1 MNTVSGNTVEIS
13 VPQDAVLL
21 PPDADPA
28 ALRRLEK
35 LAYLLDSAFRVPGT
49 SVRFG
54 LDAAL
59 GVVPVVGDLAAKAVS
74 AWMLLEAWRLRLPPR
89 LLGRML
95 GNLAIDAAVGAVP
108 VVGDMADFFLKANK
122 RNLKLIHDHLR
133 LAPAS

>member
-1 MNTVSGNTVEIS
+1 MPAAENAPLGDV
-13 VPQDAVLL
+13 VLL

-35 LAYLLDSAFRVPGT
+35 PAYLLDSAFRVPGT

-59 GVVPVVGDLAAKAVS
+59 GVVPVVGD
-74 AWMLLEAWRLRLPPR
+74 
-89 LLGRML
+89 
-95 GNLAIDAAVGAVP
+95 
-108 VVGDMADFFLKANK
+108 MADFFLKADK